1 MAAKKLTPKQ
11 QRFVDEYLV
20 DLNATQAAIR
30 AGYSAKTAG
39 SIGQRLLTK
48 VEIQAELAAAMAAR
62 GERTEITQDA
72 VLKDLL
78 EIKERCMQRA
88 PVLDMKGNQ
97 VRDEE
102 GLGLWEFDAKDALRA
117 LELLGKHLGMFS
129 DKLRLEG
136 SLNINVGLADL
147 LEEVAGDESEGSA
160 GTDD

>member
-1 MAAKKLTPKQ
+1 
-11 QRFVDEYLV
+11 
-20 DLNATQAAIR
+20 
-30 AGYSAKTAG
+30 
-39 SIGQRLLTK
+39 
-48 VEIQAELAAAMAAR
+48 
-62 GERTEITQDA
+62 
-72 VLKDLL
+72 
-78 EIKERCMQRA
+78 MQRA

>member
-62 GERTEITQDA
+62 GERTEITADY
-72 VLKDLL
+72 VLRRLKEEAELTG
-78 EIKERCMQRA
+78 EGSSHSARIK
-88 PVLDMKGNQ
+88 
-97 VRDEE
+97 
-102 GLGLWEFDAKDALRA
+102 A
-117 LELLGKHLGMFS
+117 LELLGKHHGMFT
-129 DKLRLEG
+129 DRLKLDG
-136 SLNINVGLADL
+136 SLDVNLGLASL
-147 LEEVAGDESEGSA
+147 LEEVAGDEPEGSEGA
-160 GTDD
+160 DD

>member
-78 EIKERCMQRA
+78 EITERCMQRA